1 MIKSQM
7 IFDFKK
13 DVDVTQ
19 WKVVDDTVMGGVSN
33 GSFKLNS
40 EGHGV
45 FEGHVSL
52 ENNGGFSSVRY
63 TFESINLEEHQT
75 IVLKVKGDGKK
86 YQFRIKDD
94 SNTYYS
100 YITYFETTGDWE
112 TIEIP
117 LKDFYPSFRGR
128 KLNQPNFNSDSME
141 EIAFLI
147 GNKKNEDFKLI
158 IDSIALK

>member
-63 TFESINLEEHQT
+63 SFNNINLEGRQT

-100 YITYFETTGDWE
+100 YITYFETTGDWQ

-128 KLNQPNFNSDSME
+128 KLNRPNFNSDSIE

-147 GNKKNEDFKLI
+147 GNKKNEDFKLM